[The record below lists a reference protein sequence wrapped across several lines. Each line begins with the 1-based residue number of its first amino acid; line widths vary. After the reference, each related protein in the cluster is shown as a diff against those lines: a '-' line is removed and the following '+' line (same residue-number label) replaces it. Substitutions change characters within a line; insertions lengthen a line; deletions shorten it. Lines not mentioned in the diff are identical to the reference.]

1 MKKTISNLEIPT
13 IFFLALMIVLGI
25 VTFNLF
31 TPYFNIII
39 ISLIIVQIFHPFYKF
54 VYSKTKSAGLSTLAS
69 IIVTLVCVIIPLVLI
84 LLLTINEIKN
94 ISDSGNLFNIVGNL
108 EGSIN
113 ETIRNVNANLLK
125 STGFELSQLELRVIL
140 IDLATSLRNQLLP
153 VASQIL
159 SLSGEI
165 LFNLFL
171 LVLSLSYLFP
181 LFDNLPKIFK
191 KVSPL
196 DDEVDSLI
204 FEKLRQTTK
213 GVLKGTLIV
222 AIIQATAV
230 LIPLMLMGVGAPVLL
245 WLLMVLLS
253 IVPIGSGLV
262 WAPVGVAIIIGG
274 ISSGNST
281 QIVLGILLI
290 IYSAIIINVIDTTFR
305 PRLMKGAVN
314 IHPLA
319 AVFSVL
325 GGIAL
330 FGVLGILYGPVLFV
344 LFLTLVDIYRKN
356 FLSGNRNHEI
366 TTA

>member
-13 IFFLALMIVLGI
+13 IFFLLLMVALGLI
-25 VTFNLF
+25 TFNLF
-31 TPYFNIII
+31 SPYFNIII
-39 ISLIIVQIFHPFYKF
+39 ISLIIVQIFHPFYRF
-54 VYSKTKSAGLSTLAS
+54 IYRKTKSAGLSTLLS
-69 IIVTLVCVIIPLVLI
+69 IIVTLVCVIIPLVII

-94 ISDSGNLFNIVGNL
+94 LSDSGNLFSIVGNL
-108 EGSIN
+108 ESSIN
-113 ETIRNVNANLLK
+113 NTIININNNILK

-153 VASQIL
+153 IASQIL

-181 LFDNLPKIFK
+181 MFDKLPQIFK

-196 DDEVDSLI
+196 DDEVDTLI

-222 AIIQATAV
+222 AILQATAV

-245 WLLMVLLS
+245 WLIMVLLS

-281 QIVLGILLI
+281 QIVLGALLI

-325 GGIAL
+325 GGIAM
-330 FGVLGILYGPVLFV
+330 FGFLGILYGPVLFV
-344 LFLTLVDIYRKN
+344 LSLTLVDIYRRN
-356 FLSGNRNHEI
+356 FLGNNRNHEI

>member
-1 MKKTISNLEIPT
+1 MKKTIANLEIPT
-13 IFFLALMIVLGI
+13 IFFLLLMVVLGL

-54 VYSKTKSAGLSTLAS
+54 IYGKTRSAGLSTFIS
-69 IIVTLVCVIIPLVLI
+69 IVVTLVCVIIPLVLI

-94 ISDSGNLFNIVGNL
+94 ISDSGNLFSIVGNL

-113 ETIRNVNANLLK
+113 DTIKNINGNLLK

-171 LVLSLSYLFP
+171 LILSLSYLFP
-181 LFDNLPKIFK
+181 MFDNLPKIFK

-204 FEKLRQTTK
+204 FDKLRQTTK

-222 AIIQATAV
+222 AILQATAV

-262 WAPVGVAIIIGG
+262 WAPVGIAIIIGG
-274 ISSGNST
+274 MTSGNTT
-281 QIVLGILLI
+281 QIILGILLI

-344 LFLTLVDIYRKN
+344 LFVTLVDIYRKN

>member
-1 MKKTISNLEIPT
+1 MKKTIANLEIPT
-13 IFFLALMIVLGI
+13 IFFLLLMVVLGL

-54 VYSKTKSAGLSTLAS
+54 IYGKTRSAGISTFAS

-94 ISDSGNLFNIVGNL
+94 ISDSGNLFSIVGNL

-113 ETIRNVNANLLK
+113 DTIKNINGNLLK

-171 LVLSLSYLFP
+171 LILSLSYLFP
-181 LFDNLPKIFK
+181 MFDNLPKIFK

-204 FEKLRQTTK
+204 FDKLRQTTK

-222 AIIQATAV
+222 AILQATAV

-262 WAPVGVAIIIGG
+262 WAPVGIAIIIGG
-274 ISSGNST
+274 MTSGNTT
-281 QIVLGILLI
+281 QIILGILLI

-344 LFLTLVDIYRKN
+344 LFVTLVDIYRKN